1 MPCKVTK
8 EQLEQMRRECD
19 SFEALEYIN
28 AMLEKYYGDYGLYTL
43 TGISRTNE

>member
-19 SFEALEYIN
+19 SMDALEYIN

-43 TGISRTNE
+43 TRNSRPHE